1 MDGHAM
7 VSLLVGLGIMS
18 ILLSILLPV
27 WNQSAKRDR
36 EFELVFRG
44 EQYARAIELYQ
55 RRFAGAYP
63 PDFNTL
69 VEQKLLR
76 RMYSDPMT
84 YDGEFRIIYL
94 SQIETFLRE
103 NSSNEASE
111 GSREGGAPEPIR
123 IEAVRFDNDESGG
136 VVGVVSESDNSS
148 LRVYNGRQKYNEWAF
163 IYAPSSRRLAE
174 DTASIGSAAPRTEN
188 RDRSVFSD
196 RR

>member
-1 MDGHAM
+1 M

-63 PDFNTL
+63 PDLNTL

-76 RMYSDPMT
+76 RMYQDPMT
-84 YDGEFRIIYL
+84 DDGEFRIIYL
-94 SQIETFLRE
+94 SQIEAFLRE
-103 NSSNEASE
+103 NSSNEGAEDSQ
-111 GSREGGAPEPIR
+111 EGGTPEPIR
-123 IEAVRFDNDESGG
+123 IEAVRFDNGGSGG
-136 VVGVVSESDNSS
+136 VVGVVSESDDTS
-148 LRVYNGRQKYNEWAF
+148 LRLYNGRQRYSEWAF
-163 IYAPSSRRLAE
+163 VYAPSSRRLGG
-174 DTASIGSAAPRTEN
+174 DTASSGSIGPRDEN
-188 RDRSVFSD
+188 SDNSVFGG